1 MEKIDTKKYRFIDL
15 YAGLGGFHQ
24 ALSSLGH
31 KGVWASEYN
40 LNLRELYA
48 RNFPGTP
55 IEGDIFKV
63 DVDSIP
69 DHDIICG
76 GFPCQPFSRAGYM
89 KGFADESK
97 GNHFFRIL
105 DIIDSKSVKNKT
117 PKYVFLENVETVLKH
132 DNKKNL

>member
-1 MEKIDTKKYRFIDL
+1 MTNKKLKFIDL

-31 KGVWASEYN
+31 QCVWASEYN
-40 LNLRELYA
+40 DNLRSLYQK
-48 RNFPGTP
+48 NFPGTP

-63 DVDSIP
+63 DIKKIP

-89 KGFADESK
+89 KGFNDEEK

-105 DIIDSKSVKNKT
+105 EIIDKRKKKPT
-117 PKYVFLENVETVLKH
+117 YIFLENV
-132 DNKKNL
+132 